1 MITLTGSTDA
11 TQTID
16 QGGEYF
22 LDLQGNFGSGN
33 IAIELSMNSG
43 SSYSPITTDVGTDLS
58 VTGDYNAVLTLP
70 AKSIVK
76 FNPTSVTSVVARLV
90 QVRSGS

>member
-58 VTGDYNAVLTLP
+58 VTADYNAVLTLP